1 MITWFKRLLSGEIK
15 EIKEL
20 EFTEPFVEFRLY
32 PATEDCD
39 VSADWRFYLWY
50 DEEARKQVFTNNYL
64 VLDMD
69 KDDIELFI
77 KYLESL
83 R

>member
-1 MITWFKRLLSGEIK
+1 MSDLRSYYLVRLRK
-15 EIKEL
+15 QL

-39 VSADWRFYLWY
+39 VSADWRFCLWY
-50 DEEARKQVFTNNYL
+50 NEETRKQVFTNNYL

-69 KDDIELFI
+69 RDDIEKLV

-83 R
+83 KSK

>member
-1 MITWFKRLLSGEIK
+1 MITWFKKLLSGEIK

-39 VSADWRFYLWY
+39 VSAFSHFKKMNVKKR
-50 DEEARKQVFTNNYL
+50 
-64 VLDMD
+64 
-69 KDDIELFI
+69 
-77 KYLESL
+77 
-83 R
+83 